1 MSAEEKN
8 SVSIPANKYGSDLLS
23 KSYTGLC
30 LGVGGMKGLLLLGA
44 LYVFWQNDQLKAL
57 THLSGSSVGSMI
69 VALLAI
75 GYNPLEMLVAICD
88 TYFTNQ
94 FSVLNWRN
102 IGTIMGLFPHSILRT
117 KLEGM
122 FIDKL
127 GYLPTFKQLAE
138 NLNKHLIIAS
148 YCLSDPDPKM
158 SKVYF
163 SWETTPNMPV
173 IEAIILSC
181 SVPGVF
187 QQAKYDGKV
196 WTDGACN
203 SMFPIRALQSTLPA
217 NTPIL
222 GLYLGSNTVDLN
234 DPLGYLYALMSFP
247 FRDQDNLSG
256 LGEAVNYISI
266 KGTES
271 SGSLMSSINFAR
283 GASQKINMFIH
294 GAQQV
299 YGIFKNLRDKT
310 ILSDENHLII

>member
-1 MSAEEKN
+1 MSTEEKKN
-8 SVSIPANKYGSDLLS
+8 EPLYPATRYKFDAS
-23 KSYTGLC
+23 KRYVGLC

-44 LYVFWQNDQLKAL
+44 LYVFWQNDQLQMVRY
-57 THLSGSSVGSMI
+57 LSGSSVGSMI

-88 TYFTNQ
+88 AYFTDK

-102 IGTIMGLFPHSILRT
+102 IGTIMGLFPHSILRG
-117 KLEGM
+117 KLEEM
-122 FIDKL
+122 FMIRL

-138 NLNKHLIIAS
+138 NMNKHLIIAA
-148 YCLSDPDPKM
+148 YCLSDPDPKT

-163 SWETTPNMPV
+163 SWKNTPDMPV

-187 QQAKYDGKV
+187 QQAKYDGKI
-196 WTDGACN
+196 WTDGACT
-203 SMFPIRALQSTLPA
+203 STFPIRALQSVVPDNA
-217 NTPIL
+217 PIL
-222 GLYLGSNTVDLN
+222 GLYLGSHSVNLD

-256 LGEAVNYISI
+256 LGENVEYISI

-271 SGSLMSSINFAR
+271 QSSLMSSINFAR
-283 GASQKINMFIH
+283 GASQKIEMFVCGYRALARPITP
-294 GAQQV
+294 A
-299 YGIFKNLRDKT
+299 IFT
-310 ILSDENHLII
+310 